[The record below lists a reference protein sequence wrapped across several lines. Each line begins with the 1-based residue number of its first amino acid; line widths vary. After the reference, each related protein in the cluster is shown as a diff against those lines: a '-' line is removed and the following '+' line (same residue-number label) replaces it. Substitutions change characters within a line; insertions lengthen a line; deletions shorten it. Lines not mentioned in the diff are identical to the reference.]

1 MSRRSRAVHIKPG
14 RHSALL
20 GVSLSGLT
28 ARVAGLLTGKVRAV
42 VADPC
47 GITLSILTGLARPR
61 MLPTMGLVS
70 GGCACRASNRE
81 TKMVN
86 FLVGPDLLALK
97 SAYDIAANAERRAL
111 DKFIE
116 ASSSLSTPA
125 DKYALILAEKRLTA
139 ARQQKLNIYQQIL
152 GASGSA

>member
-1 MSRRSRAVHIKPG
+1 
-14 RHSALL
+14 
-20 GVSLSGLT
+20 
-28 ARVAGLLTGKVRAV
+28 
-42 VADPC
+42 
-47 GITLSILTGLARPR
+47 
-61 MLPTMGLVS
+61 
-70 GGCACRASNRE
+70 
-81 TKMVN
+81 MVN